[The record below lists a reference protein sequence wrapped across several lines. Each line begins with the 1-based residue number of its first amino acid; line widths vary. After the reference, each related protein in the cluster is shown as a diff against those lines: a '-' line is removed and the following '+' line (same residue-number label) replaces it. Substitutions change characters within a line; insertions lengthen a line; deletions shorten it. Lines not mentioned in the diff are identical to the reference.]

1 MCNFALHYTPRA
13 RLTSPFIQC
22 LPLEATFLHEFEN
35 SLNPGCCHDSLGLL
49 MRKDSLIV
57 WVYLIIQKGQHGTQ
71 PPPPSSTRG
80 SSSPTFTLEF
90 CSLVARGGK
99 SSGVLGTL
107 WVCVKTC
114 GPHTLRCFFWG
125 QRYHSY
131 HVKKSKRY
139 LWVFSMTAAWLF
151 WLVNISFRVE
161 GCRVSDQN
169 LILSR

>member
-71 PPPPSSTRG
+71 PPPPA
-80 SSSPTFTLEF
+80 
-90 CSLVARGGK
+90 ARGARRLPHSLW
-99 SSGVLGTL
+99 SSALWWPEVGRAAGCWGPYGSVWRRAVLTL
-107 WVCVKTC
+107 SGAFSEDNVWTVITWRRVNATSEY
-114 GPHTLRCFFWG
+114 F
-125 QRYHSY
+125 
-131 HVKKSKRY
+131 
-139 LWVFSMTAAWLF
+139 LWQQLDCSGL
-151 WLVNISFRVE
+151 
-161 GCRVSDQN
+161 
-169 LILSR
+169 

>member
-71 PPPPSSTRG
+71 PPPSSTRG
-80 SSSPTFTLEF
+80 
-90 CSLVARGGK
+90 LVV
-99 SSGVLGTL
+99 SHIHSGVLLSGGQRWEEQRGAGTL

-125 QRYHSY
+125 QRLNSY

-151 WLVNISFRVE
+151 WLVNISFRIE

>member
-71 PPPPSSTRG
+71 PPPPA
-80 SSSPTFTLEF
+80 
-90 CSLVARGGK
+90 ARGARRLPHSLW
-99 SSGVLGTL
+99 SSALWWPEVGRAAGCWDLMGLCEDVRSSHSQVLF
-107 WVCVKTC
+107 
-114 GPHTLRCFFWG
+114 LRTTFE
-125 QRYHSY
+125 Q
-131 HVKKSKRY
+131 
-139 LWVFSMTAAWLF
+139 
-151 WLVNISFRVE
+151 
-161 GCRVSDQN
+161 
-169 LILSR
+169 LSREEE

>member
-99 SSGVLGTL
+99 SSGVLGPYGSVWRRAVLTL
-107 WVCVKTC
+107 SGAFSEDVITVITWRRVNATSEY
-114 GPHTLRCFFWG
+114 F
-125 QRYHSY
+125 
-131 HVKKSKRY
+131 
-139 LWVFSMTAAWLF
+139 LWQQLDCSGL
-151 WLVNISFRVE
+151 
-161 GCRVSDQN
+161 
-169 LILSR
+169 